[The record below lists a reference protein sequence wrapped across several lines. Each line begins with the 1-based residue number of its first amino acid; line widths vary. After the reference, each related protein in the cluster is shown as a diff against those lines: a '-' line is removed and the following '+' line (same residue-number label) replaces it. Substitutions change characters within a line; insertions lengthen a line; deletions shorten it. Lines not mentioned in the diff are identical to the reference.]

1 MVTCQGGVCCAAN
14 PSRVAEIPDRIVL
27 KQHRDLE
34 GRGHRIWYRRTL
46 VALLV
51 AFVVL
56 GAFNVFGQRP
66 KGITVDAAEAS
77 LELYAPTKVRGG
89 VFFEARF
96 TITAHRD
103 VKNAVLQLS
112 PGWAEGMQINSIEP
126 SPLGEASR
134 NGDFLFTLG
143 HIPAGQKF
151 RLFMQFQ
158 VSATNVGRRHADVTL
173 YDGGAELLHLD
184 REVTVYP

>member
-1 MVTCQGGVCCAAN
+1 
-14 PSRVAEIPDRIVL
+14 VADIPDRIVL
-27 KQHRDLE
+27 RQHRDLV
-34 GRGHRIWYRRTL
+34 GVGHWIWYRRAL
-46 VALLV
+46 VALLAV
-51 AFVVL
+51 FLLL
-56 GAFNVFGQRP
+56 GVFNVFGQRP
-66 KGITVDAAEAS
+66 AGHTVDSKEAS
-77 LELYAPTKVRGG
+77 LELYAPSKVRGG
-89 VFFEARF
+89 VFFEGRF
-96 TITAHRD
+96 TITAHTD

-112 PGWAEGMQINSIEP
+112 PGWVEGMQINTIEP

-134 NGDFLFTLG
+134 NGDLLFTLG

-173 YDGGAELLHLD
+173 YDGGRRLVRIS